1 MEINNVTASFCFYN
15 YRFFIIALAFL
26 CIFNVHSRLTFLFQK
41 IDVTNKAVTELL
53 SKSTEYL
60 QPNPGRIGTIGV
72 GF

>member
-1 MEINNVTASFCFYN
+1 MYNKMIN
-15 YRFFIIALAFL
+15 FL
-26 CIFNVHSRLTFLFQK
+26 VIDLLFAICVTFLFQK

-72 GF
+72 GFCLTLSSYLEIHPS

>member
-1 MEINNVTASFCFYN
+1 MYNKMIN
-15 YRFFIIALAFL
+15 FL
-26 CIFNVHSRLTFLFQK
+26 VIDLLFAICVTFLFQK

-72 GF
+72 GFLLNIVFLLGNSY